1 MTEPL
6 TDGELQSFR
15 ELSDEIEGEG
25 LEGIAIAIDLLIAE
39 VERLRERESDLIE
52 DIEMFGGAM
61 HALVMGQLGQEVL
74 TAERIAEIIRGS
86 AVKTERERRELEAEV
101 ARLRAENVDL
111 RREATEMLGAMEMQG
126 QAAFI
131 ARMRTKAL
139 DGEAGS

>member
-1 MTEPL
+1 MTESL
-6 TDGELQSFR
+6 SDGELQLFR
-15 ELSDEIEGEG
+15 ELSDELEGEG